1 MDSNTERCP
10 LVLFIGRGLHLFF
23 ITGLVAG
30 FFSGCTADDG
40 NGGSGGW
47 DGGEGM
53 DGSVGLD
60 GSYNLDGDMGYDA
73 CTGEGDGSVDNPSRW
88 LDWEGVINARDVG
101 GYAVSS
107 GETIRWGVLFRGG
120 DLTNLT
126 QAGCDAM
133 ELAGVVTVMDL
144 REEATQQSIPA
155 HECVSTNAAIEPVP
169 MPKLLPASEENYLAL
184 MDQAEL
190 VISAMFNAL
199 ATAGAAPVY
208 IHCVIGRDRA
218 SFAMALVMLA
228 LGADRQAVLED
239 FRLSNEVGIGV
250 TDSHLEAVL
259 DEIDS
264 RGGIETY
271 LTGLGVTQQEINALR
286 EWALE

>member
-1 MDSNTERCP
+1 MDSNTERSP
-10 LVLFIGRGLHLFF
+10 LVLFIGGVVTLFF
-23 ITGLVAG
+23 VAGLVAVLLI
-30 FFSGCTADDG
+30 GCTADDG
-40 NGGSGGW
+40 SGGSGGL

-53 DGSVGLD
+53 DGGVGLD
-60 GSYNLDGDMGYDA
+60 GSYHVDGDMGYDGW
-73 CTGEGDGSVDNPSRW
+73 TGGEDGSVDLPSRW
-88 LDWEGVINARDVG
+88 LDWEGVVNARDVG
-101 GYAVSS
+101 GYAIST

-133 ELAGVVTVMDL
+133 ELDRVVTVIDL
-144 REEATQQSIPA
+144 REDATRQNSPA
-155 HECVSTNAAIEPVP
+155 PECVSVNAAIQPVP
-169 MPKLLPASEENYLAL
+169 MPKLLPASEQNYLAL
-184 MDQAEL
+184 MEQAEP
-190 VISAMFNAL
+190 VVSGMFNAL
-199 ATAGAAPVY
+199 AAAGAAPVY

-218 SFAMALVMLA
+218 SYAIALVMLA

-239 FRLSNEVGIGV
+239 FRLSNDVGIGV

-271 LTGLGVTQQEINALR
+271 LTGLGVTQQEINAVR